1 MIHRRDEFRGAQ
13 ATIDKVHQLA
23 KDGKINLFTQYQMA
37 SVKGDK
43 NLESIDIKHDNNEIK
58 NLKTDYV
65 LGFFGLIMQLGP
77 IANWGLNIDKKT
89 IEVDTEKFETNQ
101 KGIYAVGDICNY
113 PGKLKLILSG
123 FHEGALAARACFK
136 LARPNEKYRFEFTT
150 SSKTI
155 KERLG
160 VKKVIELYSANTPNG
175 KKISIMLEEIGYEY
189 KVINIDLNKGDQFK
203 PEFKKISPFS
213 KIPVIIDQDNNKNIF
228 ESGAILMYL
237 AEQSGK
243 FYDTKD
249 RLEINQ
255 WLMAQMGYVGP
266 MLGQHHQFHH
276 YNPGKSQFGEERY
289 FKISKRIYEELDERL
304 SKSRF
309 LAGEN
314 YTIAD
319 IGTFPW
325 IARHEWHDIGLK
337 NYKNLTRW
345 YVEISEREAV
355 KKGFKFMNKDEVPPK
370 P

>member
-1 MIHRRDEFRGAQ
+1 
-13 ATIDKVHQLA
+13 
-23 KDGKINLFTQYQMA
+23 
-37 SVKGDK
+37 
-43 NLESIDIKHDNNEIK
+43 
-58 NLKTDYV
+58 
-65 LGFFGLIMQLGP
+65 
-77 IANWGLNIDKKT
+77 
-89 IEVDTEKFETNQ
+89 
-101 KGIYAVGDICNY
+101 
-113 PGKLKLILSG
+113 
-123 FHEGALAARACFK
+123 
-136 LARPNEKYRFEFTT
+136 
-150 SSKTI
+150 
-155 KERLG
+155 
-160 VKKVIELYSANTPNG
+160 
-175 KKISIMLEEIGYEY
+175 MLEEIGYEY

-203 PEFKKISPFS
+203 PEFKKISPLS

-243 FYDTKD
+243 FYYTKD

-289 FKISKRIYEELDERL
+289 FKISKRIYEELDARL
-304 SKSRF
+304 SRSRF

>member
-1 MIHRRDEFRGAQ
+1 
-13 ATIDKVHQLA
+13 
-23 KDGKINLFTQYQMA
+23 
-37 SVKGDK
+37 
-43 NLESIDIKHDNNEIK
+43 
-58 NLKTDYV
+58 
-65 LGFFGLIMQLGP
+65 
-77 IANWGLNIDKKT
+77 
-89 IEVDTEKFETNQ
+89 
-101 KGIYAVGDICNY
+101 
-113 PGKLKLILSG
+113 
-123 FHEGALAARACFK
+123 
-136 LARPNEKYRFEFTT
+136 
-150 SSKTI
+150 
-155 KERLG
+155 
-160 VKKVIELYSANTPNG
+160 
-175 KKISIMLEEIGYEY
+175 MLEEIDYEY

-203 PEFKKISPFS
+203 PEFKKISPLS
-213 KIPVIIDQDNNKNIF
+213 KIPVIIDQNNNKNIF

-289 FKISKRIYEELDERL
+289 FKISKRIYEELEERL

-355 KKGFKFMNKDEVPPK
+355 KKGFRFMNKDEVPPK

>member
-1 MIHRRDEFRGAQ
+1 
-13 ATIDKVHQLA
+13 
-23 KDGKINLFTQYQMA
+23 
-37 SVKGDK
+37 
-43 NLESIDIKHDNNEIK
+43 
-58 NLKTDYV
+58 
-65 LGFFGLIMQLGP
+65 
-77 IANWGLNIDKKT
+77 
-89 IEVDTEKFETNQ
+89 
-101 KGIYAVGDICNY
+101 
-113 PGKLKLILSG
+113 
-123 FHEGALAARACFK
+123 
-136 LARPNEKYRFEFTT
+136 
-150 SSKTI
+150 
-155 KERLG
+155 
-160 VKKVIELYSANTPNG
+160 
-175 KKISIMLEEIGYEY
+175 MLEEIGYEY

-213 KIPVIIDQDNNKNIF
+213 KIPVIIDQDNNKNVF

-304 SKSRF
+304 SQSRF

-355 KKGFKFMNKDEVPPK
+355 KKGFRFMNKDEVPPK